1 MAVSMQ
7 NWQNKSEL
15 ELMQA
20 IYSQTHKMVRGV
32 EPPPL
37 TVGQWTSINWLSVAT
52 EKLLDEHL
60 EVAEDLSKV
69 LSNIGD

>member
-20 IYSQTHKMVRGV
+20 IFSETHKMVRGC

-37 TVGQWTSINWLSVAT
+37 PIGRWTSLKWLSVAT